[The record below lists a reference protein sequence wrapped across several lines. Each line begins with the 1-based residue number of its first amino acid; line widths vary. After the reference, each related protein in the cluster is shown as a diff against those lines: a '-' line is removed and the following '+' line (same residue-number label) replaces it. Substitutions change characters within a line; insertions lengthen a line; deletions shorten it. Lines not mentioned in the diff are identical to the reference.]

1 MKRFRIGYYISM
13 AALLLAGLGT
23 GRWEF
28 YFMLTILILVVGY
41 AFILNIWTIVSFS
54 YVQELSVSST
64 VKGGSPTLK
73 IGIYNDKPFPFTMM
87 KIAVQTPNPT
97 DRVELSF
104 NLDPNSNIYYDIPM
118 RCAYR
123 GVYDVGMTMIEV
135 NDVFGLL
142 RMKFDLRRLPYY
154 RQRQLIVYP
163 RLLQLPYLPA
173 GMRDAKYEG
182 GGAQHISED
191 GESFSDTRQYRFG
204 DPFKRVHRILSMR
217 KRQLFVK
224 RYDVPMETA
233 AIVAVDTCD
242 IGLEGEEALRY
253 ADIACECATA
263 IANYC
268 LRAGYVVELMS
279 SDENAPIVEGKSSR
293 DFSKLYDRLAV
304 MPFDT
309 GGDISASIRGGTR
322 RHPNLKAVYV
332 IATKSTANLTDTFST
347 LMQSGCNV
355 KLLIP
360 SIQDAAQRGQS
371 KVPIGVSE
379 AILTSADDIASVL
392 GELV

>member
-1 MKRFRIGYYISM
+1 MLI
-13 AALLLAGLGT
+13 LLTAGLGT

-28 YFMLTILILVVGY
+28 YFILTILILVVGY
-41 AFILNIWTIVSFS
+41 AFFLNVWTIMSFS
-54 YVQELSVSST
+54 YVQDLQAKST
-64 VKGGSPTLK
+64 VKGGAPILRV
-73 IGIYNDKPFPFTMM
+73 GIYNDKPFPFTMM
-87 KIAVQTPNPT
+87 KIIVQTPMPGE
-97 DRVELSF
+97 RVELSF

-123 GVYDVGMTMIEV
+123 GVYDVGMTILEV

-142 RMKFDLRRLPYY
+142 RMRFDLRRLPYY

-163 RLLQLPYLPA
+163 RLLQLPFLPA

-182 GGAQHISED
+182 GGAQHVTED
-191 GESFSDTRQYRFG
+191 GESFSDTRQYHFG

-233 AIVAVDTCD
+233 AIVALDTRD
-242 IGLEGEEALRY
+242 NGLEGEDSLRY

-263 IANYC
+263 IADYC
-268 LRAGYVVELMS
+268 LRAGYVVELMG
-279 SDENAPIVEGKSSR
+279 SDENTPTVQGKSSR
-293 DFSKLYDRLAV
+293 DFSKLYDHLAV
-304 MPFDT
+304 ISF
-309 GGDISASIRGGTR
+309 GGAGDISASIRGGTR

-332 IATKSTANLTDTFST
+332 IAPGGTPELSETFST
-347 LMQSGCNV
+347 LIQAGCNV

-360 SIQDAAQRGQS
+360 KVEDSIGSYQS
-371 KVPIGVSE
+371 KTTLGVSE
-379 AILTSADDIASVL
+379 AFLTSADDIASVL
-392 GELV
+392 GDLV